1 MDPFEFLLARSI
13 SMQLWEAHNP
23 DRVRLAGDRA
33 LRSSLPAA
41 ADVLAVLARHGEAGD
56 AGAEAAFQA
65 GWREL
70 GEVGEFAMPRTDDWV
85 GALDR
90 ALPELDRLRAADKE
104 TLLRALIAT
113 ALHDTKLEAVE
124 LELLRAVSNL
134 LHVPLPLLTGG
145 PRTSPRS

>member
-1 MDPFEFLLARSI
+1 MPART
-13 SMQLWEAHNP
+13 
-23 DRVRLAGDRA
+23 
-33 LRSSLPAA
+33 AA
-41 ADVLAVLARHGEAGD
+41 A
-56 AGAEAAFQA
+56 
-65 GWREL
+65 
-70 GEVGEFAMPRTDDWV
+70 
-85 GALDR
+85 
-90 ALPELDRLRAADKE
+90 LDRLRAADKE